1 MQFDSISAAL
11 VMGGHG
17 GYVWAVAV
25 VTLWVVVYLLL
36 APVLT
41 GLVLAFLLQGI
52 VVRLERW
59 RVPSGPAVYLTFVLF
74 LGALIALMLSFD
86 ALVGEMAALK
96 EQLAGKTIREW
107 VELVGSSFAID
118 AELEAL

>member
-36 APVLT
+36 APVLRSRRFMQEQR
-41 GLVLAFLLQGI
+41 GVLRRAQRE
-52 VVRLERW
+52 VASA
-59 RVPSGPAVYLTFVLF
+59 SG
-74 LGALIALMLSFD
+74 S
-86 ALVGEMAALK
+86 
-96 EQLAGKTIREW
+96 
-107 VELVGSSFAID
+107 
-118 AELEAL
+118 